1 MLLIFIYNDSVKK
14 RYSHLVLP
22 AVLSAGSFFGLLL
35 ITTLT
40 NPLQNISYAVF
51 FFVILLVL
59 LLSLGRLLLGL
70 NPSKISSK
78 ARNKLFIVSVLIV
91 MGIMFQSAGSFTW
104 VDLVVMLLLGGGL
117 LFYSGRREQ

>member
-14 RYSHLVLP
+14 LYSHLALP

-35 ITTLT
+35 TTALT

-51 FFVILLVL
+51 FFVVLLVL
-59 LLSLGRLLLGL
+59 LLSLGCLLLGL
-70 NPSKISSK
+70 NSSKISLK

-91 MGIMFQSAGSFTW
+91 MGVMFRSAGSFNR
-104 VDLVVMLLLGGGL
+104 VDFAVMLLLGGGL
-117 LFYSGRREQ
+117 LFYIGRREQ